1 MVSLTERGSEWV
13 VCWLSVC
20 GWMVNFFGPLFQKRQ
35 NEKQL
40 RLSKSQ
46 IEVRECRV
54 LSIEMGPRGLSGGG
68 CALLRPFLVTW
79 RATIGLEGYKQEGD
93 KEPSSQ
99 RDHAPLS
106 LDMCVFLSSS
116 STTAKG
122 ETTLYQPRYAHQL
135 ARRLMLY
142 LPHPWK
148 KQEKSIV
155 KMLLQIIILE
165 LCV

>member
-20 GWMVNFFGPLFQKRQ
+20 GWMVNFFGPLSQKRQ

-106 LDMCVFLSSS
+106 LDMCVCSLLRVVPRLKAKQPFTSLDTHTSS
-116 STTAKG
+116 
-122 ETTLYQPRYAHQL
+122 
-135 ARRLMLY
+135 RRLMLY

>member
-1 MVSLTERGSEWV
+1 M
-13 VCWLSVC
+13 CWLSVC
-20 GWMVNFFGPLFQKRQ
+20 GWMVNFFGPLSQKRQ

-135 ARRLMLY
+135 AQAHAISPSPL
-142 LPHPWK
+142 K
-148 KQEKSIV
+148 KARKEYSKNVTTDHYSRA
-155 KMLLQIIILE
+155 M
-165 LCV
+165 CVAS

>member
-106 LDMCVFLSSS
+106 LDMCVCVFLSSS

-135 ARRLMLY
+135 AQAHAISPSPL
-142 LPHPWK
+142 K
-148 KQEKSIV
+148 KSKKRV
-155 KMLLQIIILE
+155 
-165 LCV
+165 